1 MTLSEILNLVALIVI
16 PLAAVLIG
24 RWLQDRSE
32 KRKDK
37 MEVFRA
43 IMTFRY
49 GWSKEGVEALNII
62 PVVYSK
68 RSDKEVRESWK
79 KYYEF
84 LCIQNPDEMQIKHRN
99 DALYRLLE
107 SMAKVL
113 GYKQVL
119 TWEEIQNP
127 YIPVGMVNAINNS
140 NIIQSGMANIVQTMM
155 LNPQAC
161 NPKKEA
167 SQVRE

>member
-1 MTLSEILNLVALIVI
+1 MTLSEILNLIALVVI
-16 PLAAVLIG
+16 PIGAVLIG

-32 KRKDK
+32 KRRDK
-37 MEVFRA
+37 MNVFQA
-43 IMTFRY
+43 VMTFRY

-62 PVVYSK
+62 PVVYCQ
-68 RSDKEVRESWK
+68 RNDKEVRECWK
-79 KYYEF
+79 RYYDF
-84 LCIQNPDEMQIKHRN
+84 LCIQNPDGMQIKHRN
-99 DALYRLLE
+99 DALCRLIE

-113 GYKQVL
+113 GYKKVL

-140 NIIQSGMANIVQTMM
+140 NIIQSGMANIVQTMV

-161 NPKKEA
+161 NPQKEG